1 MSSFGEA
8 LSTER
13 LVDFTCN
20 KIEFMSQPRDCDV
33 VYGSTPVVSFGDFTK
48 AKVATIGINP
58 SSLEFMDKSNSAT
71 SNGLLPEGKKR
82 LADAET
88 IGLISEDPYDD
99 DTGEYLMGSSG
110 AKEIWDKCRDY
121 FINPNPYWSWFSDL
135 ETVLSGLS
143 VSYKDSSACHLDIS
157 PWATDPVFRDL
168 TLEQRGRLLLG
179 ESDFLEWQIAKSNID
194 IVVFNG
200 AQVYESLNSLDG
212 FKLWSIGEITY
223 QSGEQKRTSLLYTG
237 RGPGMARVY
246 GWSLNLQELRVS
258 KEEKTRISNHLT
270 SWLSDFESWAF
281 AEADEITRMLPNP
294 KEVIED

>member
-1 MSSFGEA
+1 MSDRKQA
-8 LSTER
+8 LSIER

-20 KIEFMSQPRDCDV
+20 KIEFMSRPRDCDV

-58 SSLEFMDKSNSAT
+58 SSLEFMDRSASAT

-88 IGLISEDPYDD
+88 LGLISDDPFDD
-99 DTGEYLMGSSG
+99 DTVEYVLGSNG
-110 AKEIWDKCRDY
+110 ATKIWEKCRDY

-135 ETVLSGLS
+135 ESVLTGLS
-143 VSYKDSSACHLDIS
+143 VSYKDSTACHLDIS

-168 TLEQRGRLLLG
+168 TSEQRERLLLG

-194 IVVFNG
+194 IAVFNG

-212 FKLWSIGEITY
+212 FRLENFGEIAY
-223 QSGEQKRTSLLYTG
+223 KSGDKKRTSQLYVG
-237 RGPGMARVY
+237 SGPGFSRVF
-246 GWSLNLQELRVS
+246 GWSMNLQELRVS
-258 KEEKTRISNHLT
+258 KEEKTRILEELII
-270 SWLSDFESWAF
+270 WLSDS
-281 AEADEITRMLPNP
+281 T
-294 KEVIED
+294 KV